1 MLPNLLSLFFNIL
14 SYFAIGLLVIGS
26 VQDFHNAEISPL
38 LNKILLIGLITGFI
52 FCLIEFFI
60 APVLALSR
68 VAASVIVLLMFYL
81 AWLGPADAKFVI
93 LGLLVLNF
101 SSPVQPLFF
110 VLACI
115 MLWIAFPTKK
125 AMKNIEP
132 MVVVALAVLI
142 LISRIFG
149 GMLTFLYL
157 GYMKYNE
164 MLYVETCQKTDKP
177 FPFLHIILIIMLL
190 HFFVPFW

>member
-1 MLPNLLSLFFNIL
+1 MLPNLSFFYNVL
-14 SYFAIGLLVIGS
+14 SYFALGLLVIGS
-26 VQDFHNAEISPL
+26 VQDFHKAEISPL
-38 LNKILLIGLITGFI
+38 LNKILLGGLITGFM
-52 FCLIEFFI
+52 FCLMEFFV
-60 APVLALSR
+60 APVLAMSK

-110 VLACI
+110 VIACI

-125 AMKNIEP
+125 ALKNIEP
-132 MVVVALAVLI
+132 LVVVALAVLI
-142 LISRIFG
+142 LISHVFG
-149 GMLTFLYL
+149 GLLAFLYL

-164 MLYVETCQKTDKP
+164 MLYFETCQKTYKP
-177 FPFLHIILIIMLL
+177 FPFLHIVLIITLL

>member
-1 MLPNLLSLFFNIL
+1 MLPNLSFFYNIF

-26 VQDFHNAEISPL
+26 VQDFHKAEISPL
-38 LNKILLIGLITGFI
+38 LNKILLGGLIIGFI
-52 FCLIEFFI
+52 FCLIEFFV
-60 APVLALSR
+60 APVMALSR
-68 VAASVIVLLMFYL
+68 VAVSVIVLLMLYL
-81 AWLGPADAKFVI
+81 TWLGPADAKFII
-93 LGLLVLNF
+93 LSLLVLNF

-110 VLACI
+110 VIACI

-132 MVVVALAVLI
+132 LVVVALAVLI
-142 LISRIFG
+142 LISHVFG
-149 GMLTFLYL
+149 GLLAFLYL

-164 MLYVETCQKTDKP
+164 MLYFETSQKTYKS
-177 FPFLHIILIIMLL
+177 FPFLHIVLIIMLL